1 MALTATATP
10 RVRFDILRQLA
21 MKNPKWYA
29 NHSLL
34 FLTFLKFIIKS
45 VSSRFLSSF
54 NRPNLKY
61 CVLPKKMKA
70 GMITEITEVISK
82 RFDRKSGI
90 IYCLSR
96 RECDEVAQ
104 SLQKNRIKAI
114 AYHAGLTDEARS
126 ESQLKWING
135 NVQVNGRKMF
145 EVCCSE
151 LTYSYFIRL
160 CALQLLS
167 VLLFFYLFDFD

>member
-1 MALTATATP
+1 
-10 RVRFDILRQLA
+10 
-21 MKNPKWYA
+21 
-29 NHSLL
+29 
-34 FLTFLKFIIKS
+34 
-45 VSSRFLSSF
+45 
-54 NRPNLKY
+54 
-61 CVLPKKMKA
+61 
-70 GMITEITEVISK
+70 MITEITEVISK

-167 VLLFFYLFDFD
+167 VLLFFCLFDFD